1 MGKKPDKDIRFSKF
15 GTVSFT
21 QTTAVND
28 FIDHLENGRVMGTRC
43 QACNA
48 AFFPP
53 RRDCCGCQSSDLEW
67 FEVAG
72 SGKLVTYSQLK
83 FGPIGFEDDLPYAI
97 ALLDYGDYKV
107 FGRIADDVPLEDI
120 QIGMA
125 MKTVVNTLSNGQ
137 LNYVFQKA

>member
-1 MGKKPDKDIRFSKF
+1 MGKKPDKDTRFSKF

-28 FIDHLENGRVMGTRC
+28 FIDHLEENKVMGTRC
-43 QACNA
+43 QACDLD
-48 AFFPP
+48 FFPP
-53 RRDCCGCQSSDLEW
+53 RRDCCSCQSSDLEW

-72 SGKLVTYSQLK
+72 NGKLVTYSQLK

-97 ALLDYGDYKV
+97 ALLDYGSYKV
-107 FGRIADDVPLEDI
+107 FGRIADGIPMEDVK
-120 QIGMA
+120 IGMP

>member
-21 QTTAVND
+21 QTTGVNA
-28 FIDHLENGRVMGTRC
+28 FVDHLEDNKVMGTRC
-43 QACNA
+43 PACDLS
-48 AFFPP
+48 FFPP
-53 RRDCCGCQSSDLEW
+53 RGDCYQCQSSDLEW

-72 SGKLVTYSQLK
+72 TGKLVTYSQWK
-83 FGPIGFEDDLPYAI
+83 FGPIGLEDDLPYSI

-107 FGRIADDVPLEDI
+107 FGRIADDLPLEEVK
-120 QIGMA
+120 IGMS
-125 MKTVVNTLSNGQ
+125 MKTVANTLSNGQ